1 MWVSGARLKSSP
13 MKAVMRLSVL
23 PRRHRFPTV
32 FACLFEVLA
41 VLVPDPH
48 ALEAQ
53 SAGSIAGTT
62 VDAQTGMPIVG
73 ASVSIPTLS
82 RSVVSD
88 DAGRF
93 LHSTLDAGSY
103 VVQVHAVGYIPSA
116 QAFDLAT
123 GQSITHTFQLTTVPA
138 VLTKVLVKGNSAGVV
153 GRRFEDF
160 DRRRAQGRGQFL
172 TRADIESRSSINLSD
187 LLQTMRGIRTE
198 CVGFTCKV
206 ETTRAVNG
214 CSPAYFVDGRMST
227 TFGPTTPVSDI
238 QGLEVYLGPA
248 ETPAEYLGPDS
259 GCGVIGI
266 WTRAAP

>member
-1 MWVSGARLKSSP
+1 MRH
-13 MKAVMRLSVL
+13 AVF
-23 PRRHRFPTV
+23 PRRHRFLPV
-32 FACLFEVLA
+32 FACQFLVLA
-41 VLVPDPH
+41 LVVPWPQ
-48 ALEAQ
+48 ALYAQ
-53 SAGSIAGTT
+53 SSGSIAGTT
-62 VDAQTGMPIVG
+62 IDAQTGMPIVG
-73 ASVSIPTLS
+73 ASITIPTLS

-88 DAGRF
+88 DAGHF

-116 QAFDLAT
+116 KAFDVVT
-123 GQSITHTFQLTTVPA
+123 GQSVTHTFELTTVPA
-138 VLTKVLVKGNSAGVV
+138 VMAKVVVHGNSASV

-172 TRADIESRSSINLSD
+172 TRAEIESRNSINMSD

-206 ETTRAVNG
+206 VTVRAVNG

-227 TFGPTTPVSDI
+227 TFGPTTPVNDI
-238 QGLEVYLGPA
+238 QGLEVYLGPS

-266 WTRAAP
+266 WTRSSPY

>member
-1 MWVSGARLKSSP
+1 MRQ
-13 MKAVMRLSVL
+13 AVF
-23 PRRHRFPTV
+23 PRRHRFLKA
-32 FACLFEVLA
+32 FACLSLVLA
-41 VLVPDPH
+41 IVVPWPR
-48 ALEAQ
+48 ALYAQ
-53 SAGSIAGTT
+53 NFGSIAGTT
-62 VDAQTGMPIVG
+62 IDAQTGMPIVG
-73 ASVSIPTLS
+73 ASITIPTLS

-88 DAGRF
+88 DAGHF

-116 QAFDLAT
+116 KAFDVAT
-123 GQSITHTFQLTTVPA
+123 GQSVTHTFELTTVPPVMA
-138 VLTKVLVKGNSAGVV
+138 KVVVHGNSASV

-172 TRADIESRSSINLSD
+172 TRAEIESRNSINMSD

-206 ETTRAVNG
+206 VTVRAVNG

-227 TFGPTTPVSDI
+227 TFGPSTPVKDI
-238 QGLEVYLGPA
+238 QGLEVYLGPS

-266 WTRAAP
+266 WTKASPY

>member
-1 MWVSGARLKSSP
+1 
-13 MKAVMRLSVL
+13 MRHAAFT
-23 PRRHRFPTV
+23 RRHRFLTV
-32 FACLFEVLA
+32 FARLSLVLA
-41 VLVPDPH
+41 LVG
-48 ALEAQ
+48 LCSQTLYAQ
-53 SAGSIAGTT
+53 SGGSIAGKTI
-62 VDAQTGMPIVG
+62 DAQTGMPIVG
-73 ASVSIPTLS
+73 ASVTIPTLS

-88 DAGRF
+88 DAGHF

-116 QAFDLAT
+116 KAFDVAT
-123 GQSITHTFQLTTVPA
+123 GQSVTHTFELTTVPPA
-138 VLTKVLVKGNSAGVV
+138 LANVVVKGHSASV

-172 TRADIESRSSINLSD
+172 TRAEIEARNSINLSD
-187 LLQTMRGIRTE
+187 LVQTMRGIRTE

-206 ETTRAVNG
+206 VSIRAVNG

-227 TFGPTTPVSDI
+227 TFGPTTPVNDI
-238 QGLEVYLGPA
+238 QGLEVYLGPS

-266 WTRAAP
+266 WTKASPY

>member
-1 MWVSGARLKSSP
+1 MRH
-13 MKAVMRLSVL
+13 AVF
-23 PRRHRFPTV
+23 PRRHRFLTV
-32 FACLFEVLA
+32 FACLSPVLA
-41 VLVPDPH
+41 LVVPFPQVLR
-48 ALEAQ
+48 AQ
-53 SAGSIAGTT
+53 NFGSIAGNT

-73 ASVSIPTLS
+73 ASITIPTLS

-88 DAGRF
+88 DAGHF
-93 LHSTLDAGSY
+93 VHSTLDAGSY

-116 QAFDLAT
+116 KAFDVVT
-123 GQSITHTFQLTTVPA
+123 GQSVTHTFELTTVLPPT
-138 VLTKVLVKGNSAGVV
+138 LTNVVVRGHSASV

-160 DRRRAQGRGQFL
+160 ERRRADGRGQFL
-172 TRADIESRSSINLSD
+172 TRAEIESRSAINLSD

-206 ETTRAVNG
+206 ETSRAVHG

-227 TFGPTTPVSDI
+227 TFGPSTPVNDI
-238 QGLEVYLGPA
+238 QGLEVYLGPS

-266 WTRAAP
+266 WTRSSPY

>member
-1 MWVSGARLKSSP
+1 MRH
-13 MKAVMRLSVL
+13 AVF
-23 PRRHRFPTV
+23 PRRHRFLTV
-32 FACLFEVLA
+32 FACLSLVLA
-41 VLVPDPH
+41 LVG
-48 ALEAQ
+48 LCSQTLYAQ
-53 SAGSIAGTT
+53 GGGSIAGTT
-62 VDAQTGMPIVG
+62 IDAQTGMPIVG
-73 ASVSIPTLS
+73 ASITIPTLS

-88 DAGRF
+88 DAGHF

-116 QAFDLAT
+116 RAFDVAT
-123 GQSITHTFQLTTVPA
+123 GQSVTHTFELTTVPPSLA
-138 VLTKVLVKGNSAGVV
+138 NVVVKGHSASV

-172 TRADIESRSSINLSD
+172 TRADIESRNSINLSD
-187 LLQTMRGIRTE
+187 LVQTMRGIRTE

-206 ETTRAVNG
+206 VTVRAVNG

-227 TFGPTTPVSDI
+227 TFGPTTPVNDI
-238 QGLEVYLGPA
+238 QGLEVYLGPS

-266 WTRAAP
+266 WTKASPY